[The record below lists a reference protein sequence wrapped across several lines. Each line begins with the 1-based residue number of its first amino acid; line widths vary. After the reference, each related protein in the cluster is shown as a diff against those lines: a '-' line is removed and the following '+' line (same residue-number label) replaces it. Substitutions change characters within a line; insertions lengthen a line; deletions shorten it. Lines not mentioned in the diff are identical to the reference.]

1 MDIRKYESYDTSALL
16 ADEDFQRW
24 ALHPD
29 AEGEAMWET
38 VFNVYPDKRALAMA
52 ARATLQQLQ
61 FRQTTFPQERRA
73 LQWDAIA
80 AQLDAADTP
89 VLRLNNRRN
98 RWWYSAAAA
107 VLVIGVV
114 LAGWWKMQPAK
125 EVHTTFFTRNGEIK
139 SVTLPDST
147 VIILNANSTLEY
159 KSSWD
164 NTKDREV
171 WVSGEG
177 YFSVAH
183 QYNALQQRTK
193 FTVHTGNLDVQVWGT
208 TFNVNTRRGTT
219 KVSLNTGKVSI
230 GFPDKKKEPVMMKP
244 GDMIAYSPS
253 QDRITASR
261 VDPAQYS
268 SWQNRELVFNN
279 TSLRDMGNVLEDI
292 YGFKVQIADSA
303 TARRTISGRLLA
315 KSDTMLLN
323 TIAAVFNLNISIKD
337 SVVMVAPR

>member
-1 MDIRKYESYDTSALL
+1 MDIRKYENYDTSALL

-24 ALHPD
+24 VLHPD
-29 AEGEAMWET
+29 AEGTAMWEKI
-38 VFNVYPDKRALAMA
+38 FSVYPDKRPLAMA
-52 ARATLQQLQ
+52 AKATLQQLQ
-61 FRQTTFPQERRA
+61 FGKKMFPQERKA

-80 AQLDAADTP
+80 QQLDTP
-89 VLRLNNRRN
+89 VVPLKNHRN

-107 VLVIGVV
+107 VLILGLV
-114 LAGWWKMQPAK
+114 LGGWWKMQPEK
-125 EVHTTFFTRNGEIK
+125 VLRQTFFTRNGEIK
-139 SVTLPDST
+139 SVLLPDST
-147 VIILNANSTLEY
+147 VIVLNANSSLEY
-159 KSSWD
+159 SSQWD
-164 NTKDREV
+164 NGEDREV

-183 QYNALQQRTK
+183 QLNAQHQRTK

-230 GFPDKKKEPVMMKP
+230 GFPDKKKDAVMMKP
-244 GDMIAYSPS
+244 GDMIAYTAA

-261 VDPAQYS
+261 VDPAAYS
-268 SWQNRELVFNN
+268 SWQNRELFFNN
-279 TSLRDMGNVLEDI
+279 TSLREMGNELEDI

-337 SVVMVAPR
+337 AVVMVAPR